1 MQADKN
7 QGGLEKEMEKIKPK
21 NSPKLHNELQ
31 PEGEL
36 ESWFSWMTAQQDTLH

>member
-7 QGGLEKEMEKIKPK
+7 QGGLEKEVEKKKK
-21 NSPKLHNELQ
+21 NIFPKLHNELQ

-36 ESWFSWMTAQQDTLH
+36 ESWYS